1 MQKHKTYITTLPDFI
16 EIQKTSF
23 CWFISQ
29 GLSEELNNFS
39 SILDFTGNIE
49 VCLFG
54 NEYKLKVPTYN
65 EDESKQTNFCLF
77 YQINYYL

>member
-1 MQKHKTYITTLPDFI
+1 MQNNKTFITTLPDFI

-29 GLSEELNNFS
+29 GLREELENFS

-49 VCLFG
+49 VL
-54 NEYKLKVPTYN
+54 
-65 EDESKQTNFCLF
+65 SFC
-77 YQINYYL
+77 